1 MKKLLLSFA
10 AVIAAYAA
18 EAQVI
23 VAGVSPASIVANYN
37 FSWAKPTSSWGSPDF
52 LIPGTFVQDTLM
64 IVEDGTPGTNA
75 QGHPISQE
83 GCSPL
88 TNNLTGKIAVIYRN
102 TCEFGLKA
110 KNAQDAGAVGVII
123 INRDPDVIEMGA
135 GADGANVT
143 IPVVM
148 LGNNDGAALV
158 NEMANGPVV
167 VFMGNKN
174 GLFANDIALSA
185 SATLIPRYGAIP
197 AMLAQSGSEF
207 GFSVGARIYNSG
219 NQDQTNITINAKV
232 TNPQGTVI
240 YDETRTGLNIVSG
253 DSLDVDPTTSPS
265 FPDFS
270 AATYSVGIYTLTYTI
285 TLDGVSDDYAA
296 DNSIVRT
303 FKITDDLFSYAQIN
317 SESNL
322 PAPGN
327 FYRPS
332 TNNQS
337 FSICS
342 VIDNP
347 NASRMAA
354 TGLYFAA
361 TATTGVD
368 ISGEEIALYLYKWT
382 NTFTDLNDANFGFT
396 SLAEVASGFYN
407 FPSDLQNE
415 TVYGAFSTPVVL
427 EDNQRYL
434 ACAQTS
440 NTSVYLG
447 HESATDY
454 TWNID
459 YYLQPQSPIESDGTY
474 SALGFGAD
482 VPNSLAVKMVDKNTI
497 GLSEIATVNGKVYP
511 NPTNDNVTVSVEG
524 EGVATIRVADLSGKL
539 VANQTSTLVNGSANV
554 NMNALDNGMYVL
566 TVVLENGKSAQF
578 NVVKK

>member
-317 SESNL
+317 SETNL

>member
-219 NQDQTNITINAKV
+219 NQDQTNIAINAKV

-253 DSLDVDPTTSPS
+253 DSLDVDPTTSPG

-285 TLDGVSDDYAA
+285 TLDGGSDDYAA

-317 SESNL
+317 SETNL